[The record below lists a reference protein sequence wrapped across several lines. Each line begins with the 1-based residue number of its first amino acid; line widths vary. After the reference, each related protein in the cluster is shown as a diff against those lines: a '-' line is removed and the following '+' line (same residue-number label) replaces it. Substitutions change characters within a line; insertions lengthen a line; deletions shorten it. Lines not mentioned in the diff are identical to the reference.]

1 MPGDVTLRVLQGPDL
16 MPRCG
21 THRDVIGRPA
31 GPGKPRVA
39 CCPDDPSV
47 CPSVC
52 RPLTKELRM
61 AWKRGLPPALLFRAL
76 LLLAAVLA
84 PLPNLAPTALA
95 QSGEGVAVDLE
106 QIGRA
111 SCRERVCQSV

>member
-52 RPLTKELRM
+52 RPLTKASRM
-61 AWKRGLPPALLFRAL
+61 AWTRGLPPALLFRAL
-76 LLLAAVLA
+76 LLLAPVPA
-84 PLPNLAPTALA
+84 PLPHFAPPALPPRGTRPAADLSPALA
-95 QSGEGVAVDLE
+95 VPSAPPHTPPP
-106 QIGRA
+106 
-111 SCRERVCQSV
+111 